1 MRILSRYIL
10 ARLLAPFGYALA
22 ALTGFM
28 LLNQVAKR
36 FDRLVGKGLEW
47 SVIAEVFALSIPF
60 IVAMTLP
67 MAVLVAVLF
76 AFSHLASDNEI
87 TAMRAG
93 GLSVSQILT
102 PVLLWGVVMA
112 TANFVFVDQ
121 VLPRSNA
128 RLRTLLYDITRKKP
142 TLQLNEQVINEI
154 PPSQYFL
161 RAGRIDAERGGLRD
175 VVIYDVSGQSS
186 RRVIYAD
193 SGLMAFA
200 GASTDLSLTLFDGSV
215 HEFPAGDRREFRLTT
230 FRTNQIRVR
239 NVFDSLQ
246 RNTGEMMRGDRE
258 MSSCE
263 MLAVVRE
270 AERDRRQAELDEE
283 RLVRRDLRY
292 LLNLP
297 PEPAVTPVAV
307 RPVGSYCA
315 WGERIRS
322 ELLPGTAQAQA
333 PAQGGMRK
341 PSPAAEM
348 APRGALATLGE
359 TRGARDRIA
368 DSGRR
373 ADKFLVEIHKKWSI
387 SAACISF
394 VLAGLVMALRFPRGG
409 MGLVVGGGMTV
420 FALFYVALTAGEALA
435 DRGRISPALAMWSPN
450 IVLSSLGM
458 VGLAWVDRHS
468 GSTRGGDLDEILEWG
483 RGLARRIRG
492 RR

>member
-1 MRILSRYIL
+1 VRILSRYLL

-36 FDRLVGKGLEW
+36 FDRLVGKGLDW

-93 GLSVSQILT
+93 GLSVPQILT
-102 PVLLWGVVMA
+102 PVLLWGVLMA
-112 TANFVFVDQ
+112 SANFVFVDQ

-200 GASTDLSLTLFDGSV
+200 GASTDLNLTLYDGSV

-270 AERDRRQAELDEE
+270 AERDRRQAEVDEA

-297 PEPAVTPVAV
+297 AEPPVTPVEV

-315 WGERIRS
+315 WGERVRDQ
-322 ELLPGTAQAQA
+322 LLPGTAQAQA
-333 PAQGGMRK
+333 PAQAAGK
-341 PSPAAEM
+341 PPAPAA
-348 APRGALATLGE
+348 ALPRTALTTYGE
-359 TRGARDRIA
+359 ARGARDRIA
-368 DSGRR
+368 EFGRR

-420 FALFYVALTAGEALA
+420 FSLFYVALTAGEALA

-450 IVLSSLGM
+450 IVLSSLG
-458 VGLAWVDRHS
+458 VLGLAWVDRHS
-468 GSTRGGDLDEILEWG
+468 GSTRGGDLDEILEWARSLG
-483 RGLARRIRG
+483 RRLRG